1 MTSKKVLNK
10 IFQLLSLEVELTDAR
25 TADGT
30 ILQSPTFDLGEDVEV
45 VHEDGTK
52 TPAPDGEHEIALKD
66 SEGNEVIIRVV
77 TKDGKITEREN
88 VEEAQPEVPEKEEE
102 MADADA
108 EKVEAKPIPAAEE
121 KAKVNEVPDLEG
133 QVKSGTLKMA
143 EDTQTAE
150 PIPADTDSTEG
161 EGETEKEVEIEMTMD
176 KKMEEMAYRIQEL
189 SDKIA
194 KMEEVLNPP
203 VDSQV
208 TQEEAGIKMAATEE
222 DELPKLDGA
231 PIEEG
236 VKFSSEMANKKN
248 YGKSVKD
255 SQSSFLSKL
264 YK

>member
-1 MTSKKVLNK
+1 MNSKKVLNK
-10 IFQLLSLEVELTDAR
+10 IFQLLSLDEVEFTDAR
-25 TADGT
+25 TAEGM
-30 ILQSPTFDLGEDVEV
+30 ILQSPTFDLNETVEE

-52 TPAPDGEHEIALKD
+52 TPAPDGEYTIALKD
-66 SEGNEVIIRVV
+66 ESGNENIIRIEV
-77 TKDGKITEREN
+77 KDGKIQERAN
-88 VEEAQPEVPEKEEE
+88 VEEEKNEED
-102 MADADA
+102 MAAADA
-108 EKVEAKPIPAAEE
+108 EMVEAKPIPAAEE
-121 KAKVNEVPDLEG
+121 KAKVNEVPDMEG

-143 EDTQTAE
+143 EQTDTAE

-161 EGETEKEVEIEMTMD
+161 EGKTEKEVEEEMSMD
-176 KKMEEMAYRIQEL
+176 KKLEEMAYRIQEL

-194 KMEEVLNPP
+194 KMEEVMQPP
-203 VDSQV
+203 VDSEV
-208 TQEEAGIKMAATEE
+208 TEEEAGIKMAATEE

-255 SQSSFLSKL
+255 AQSNFLSKL